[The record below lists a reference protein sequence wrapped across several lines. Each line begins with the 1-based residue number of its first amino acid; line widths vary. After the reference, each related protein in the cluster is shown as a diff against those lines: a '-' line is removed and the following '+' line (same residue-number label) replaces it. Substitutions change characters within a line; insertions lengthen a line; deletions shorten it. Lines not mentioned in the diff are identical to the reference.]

1 MTCQN
6 CFCIVT
12 HMSLNCVC
20 LLFIMKK
27 KCFFY
32 ENYYKYFFKSKIDG
46 KRAAKAPAVLVRPLP
61 WVFFLPAL
69 VLMRYTRV
77 MLSLISICCGFDE
90 IEASTMVAFLHQSR
104 RNVHQI
110 NNQAA
115 RNRINE
121 TQQCSTIAYV
131 NQFFL
136 SVLSNLC
143 KLISCTSDPAKVH
156 SNKTS
161 VTCR

>member
-1 MTCQN
+1 MRV
-6 CFCIVT
+6 FAL
-12 HMSLNCVC
+12 HY
-20 LLFIMKK
+20 MKK